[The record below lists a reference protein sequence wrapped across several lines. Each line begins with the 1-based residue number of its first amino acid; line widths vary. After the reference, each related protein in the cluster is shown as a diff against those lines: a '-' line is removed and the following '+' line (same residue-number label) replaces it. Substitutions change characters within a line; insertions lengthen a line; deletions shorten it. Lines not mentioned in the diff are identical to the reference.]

1 MWAAGVID
9 AIRSCQSATGGKIEV
24 RKTALRSTSTQG
36 VIMSA
41 SQNVETAKKSYE
53 AFSAGDLETAMSTLD
68 DSIEWFN
75 PGDTWCGG
83 SQRP

>member
-1 MWAAGVID
+1 
-9 AIRSCQSATGGKIEV
+9 
-24 RKTALRSTSTQG
+24 
-36 VIMSA
+36 MSA